1 LQRLFS
7 MFPNGWPGRA
17 LLLLRFVAG
26 AILISDGIRGLLAQP
41 RIDVIVQQAIAIIA
55 GVLLI
60 VGLWTPVAGAVVTVL
75 ELWAIVVGTNHIR
88 GVILLAALGA
98 ALAMLGPGVRSVDA
112 RLFGRRRIDISG
124 L

>member
-1 LQRLFS
+1 

-17 LLLLRFVAG
+17 LLLLRLVAG
-26 AILISDGIRGLLAQP
+26 AILIFDGVHSLLGQG
-41 RIDVIVQQAIAIIA
+41 RIDVIAQQVIAIFA
-55 GVLLI
+55 GLLLI
-60 VGLWTPVAGAVVTVL
+60 VGLWTPIAGAVVTVL
-75 ELWAIVVGTNHIR
+75 ELWAIVVGTDHIR

-112 RLFGRRRIDISG
+112 RLFGRRRIDIPD

>member
-17 LLLLRFVAG
+17 LLLLRLVAG
-26 AILISDGIRGLLAQP
+26 AILIFDGVHGLLGQG
-41 RIDVIVQQAIAIIA
+41 RIDVIAQQVIAIFA
-55 GVLLI
+55 GLLLI
-60 VGLWTPVAGAVVTVL
+60 VGLWTPIAGAVVTVL
-75 ELWAIVVGTNHIR
+75 ELWAIVVGTDHIR

-112 RLFGRRRIDISG
+112 RLFGRRRIDIPD